1 MKPLLLIPIII
12 AFTAYSCQMKYS
24 SSEDEIAIE
33 KLVQEW
39 ENNGATG
46 HRVANAD
53 FFTDDGIRVQGGKIY
68 RGKEAIR
75 DLFSS
80 PQEQKAF
87 LNQENVIDRIWSS
100 KEFITVASTRT
111 ISFISVDTGDTV
123 TTSVAAVNVFERQPD
138 GTLKMAYSMKDNP
151 GR

>member
-1 MKPLLLIPIII
+1 MKPLLFSIICVVFL
-12 AFTAYSCQMKYS
+12 ANSCQMKYS
-24 SSEDEIAIE
+24 SLEDEIAIE
-33 KLVQEW
+33 ELVKEW

-46 HRVANAD
+46 NREANAE

-87 LNQENVIDRIWSS
+87 LRQENVIDRIWSS
-100 KEFITVASTRT
+100 NEFITVASTRT

-123 TTSVAAVNVFERQPD
+123 TSSVAAINVFERQPD

>member
-1 MKPLLLIPIII
+1 MICVVFL
-12 AFTAYSCQMKYS
+12 ANSCQMKYS
-24 SSEDEIAIE
+24 SLEDEIAIE
-33 KLVQEW
+33 ELVKEW
-39 ENNGATG
+39 ENNGVTG
-46 HRVANAD
+46 NREANAE
-53 FFTDDGIRVQGGKIY
+53 FFTDDGIRVQGGEIY

-87 LNQENVIDRIWSS
+87 LRQENVIDRIWSS
-100 KEFITVASTRT
+100 NEFITVASTRT
-111 ISFISVDTGDTV
+111 ISFISVDTGDTL
-123 TTSVAAVNVFERQPD
+123 TTSVAAINVFERQPD

>member
-1 MKPLLLIPIII
+1 
-12 AFTAYSCQMKYS
+12 MKYS
-24 SSEDEIAIE
+24 SLEDEIAIE
-33 KLVQEW
+33 ELVKEW
-39 ENNGATG
+39 ENNGVTG
-46 HRVANAD
+46 NREANAE
-53 FFTDDGIRVQGGKIY
+53 FFTDDGIRVQGGEIY

-87 LNQENVIDRIWSS
+87 LRQENVIDRIWSS
-100 KEFITVASTRT
+100 NEFITVASTRT
-111 ISFISVDTGDTV
+111 ISFISVDTGDTL
-123 TTSVAAVNVFERQPD
+123 TTSVAAINVFERQPD

>member
-1 MKPLLLIPIII
+1 MVIFIVVN
-12 AFTAYSCQMKYS
+12 SCQVNYS
-24 SSEDEIAIE
+24 SSEDEKVIE
-33 KLVQEW
+33 KLVEEW

-46 HRVANAD
+46 NRITNAE

-87 LNQENVIDRIWSS
+87 LSQENTIDRIWSS

-123 TTSVAAVNVFERQPD
+123 NTSVAAVNVFERQPD

>member
-1 MKPLLLIPIII
+1 MKLLLLIPIII

-33 KLVQEW
+33 KLVKEW

-80 PQEQKAF
+80 
-87 LNQENVIDRIWSS
+87 L
-100 KEFITVASTRT
+100 
-111 ISFISVDTGDTV
+111 
-123 TTSVAAVNVFERQPD
+123 
-138 GTLKMAYSMKDNP
+138 
-151 GR
+151 